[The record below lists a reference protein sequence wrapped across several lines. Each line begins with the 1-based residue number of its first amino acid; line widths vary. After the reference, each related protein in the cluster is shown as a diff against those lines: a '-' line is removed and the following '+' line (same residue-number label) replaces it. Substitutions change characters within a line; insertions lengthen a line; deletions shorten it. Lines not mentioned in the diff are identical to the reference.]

1 MTFREGAKLANRG
14 KVSQLILTHFS
25 PAMIDPESFKQN
37 AMEVFPDTLIGKDR
51 LIKTLSF
58 KK

>member
-1 MTFREGAKLANRG
+1 MANKG

-58 KK
+58 KE